1 MSEKN
6 NKKKD
11 MNIYEIINLDISQKF
26 YPKKKKDISSFYLSK
41 DE

>member
-6 NKKKD
+6 NKKKE
-11 MNIYEIINLDISQKF
+11 MNLYEIINLDIVQKF

-41 DE
+41 GE